1 MLGYVSLMAALEAV
15 GSKTG
20 RKGSVSTF
28 ARCFASRL
36 AADICLGSP
45 VVYSHL

>member
-1 MLGYVSLMAALEAV
+1 MLGYVSLKAALVAA

-36 AADICLGSP
+36 ATGTCLGSP